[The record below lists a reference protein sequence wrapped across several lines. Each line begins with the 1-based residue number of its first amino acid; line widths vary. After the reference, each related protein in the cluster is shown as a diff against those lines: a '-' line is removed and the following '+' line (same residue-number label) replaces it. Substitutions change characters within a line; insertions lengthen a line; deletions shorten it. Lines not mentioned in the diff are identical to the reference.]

1 MRRLSLFSATCLA
14 LSGLAMSPMLGSG
27 TATGSAAHAQAATKG
42 PSGLPLPRFVSLK
55 AKRVNLR
62 IGPGRDYAV
71 AWLYT
76 RSGVPM
82 EVIQEYDNWRRVR
95 DAEGTEGWVY
105 QSLLSGERTAMTA
118 PWKKGE
124 TTDDFINM
132 HREARTNANVIARLE
147 PGVVVSVKT
156 CNGDWCEAEADG
168 TSGWVQ
174 QSEIWGAYP
183 GEAFK

>member
-1 MRRLSLFSATCLA
+1 MRRLSLFTATCLA
-14 LSGLAMSPMLGSG
+14 LGCLAATPMLGG
-27 TATGSAAHAQAATKG
+27 GLGAGSTAHAQGAAKG

-62 IGPGRDYAV
+62 VGPGRDYAV

-76 RSGVPM
+76 KSGVPM

-105 QSLLSGERTAMTA
+105 QSLLSGDRTAITA
-118 PWKKGE
+118 PWKNSDGQE
-124 TTDDFINM
+124 DFIDM
-132 HREARTNANVIARLE
+132 HREARGSADIVARLE
-147 PGVVVSVKT
+147 PGVVVEVKA
-156 CNGDWCEAEADG
+156 CDGDWCEAEADG
-168 TSGWVQ
+168 ISGWVV

>member
-1 MRRLSLFSATCLA
+1 MRRLSLFTATCLA
-14 LSGLAMSPMLGSG
+14 LGCLAATPMLGGGFGAG
-27 TATGSAAHAQAATKG
+27 TVAHAQGAAKG

-62 IGPGRDYAV
+62 VGPGRDYAV

-76 RSGVPM
+76 KSGVPM

-105 QSLLSGERTAMTA
+105 QSLLSGDRTAITA
-118 PWKKGE
+118 PWKKSDGQE
-124 TTDDFINM
+124 DFIDM
-132 HREARTNANVIARLE
+132 HREARGSADIVARLE
-147 PGVVVSVKT
+147 PGVVVEVKA
-156 CNGDWCEAEADG
+156 CDGDWCEAEADG
-168 TSGWVQ
+168 ISGWVV